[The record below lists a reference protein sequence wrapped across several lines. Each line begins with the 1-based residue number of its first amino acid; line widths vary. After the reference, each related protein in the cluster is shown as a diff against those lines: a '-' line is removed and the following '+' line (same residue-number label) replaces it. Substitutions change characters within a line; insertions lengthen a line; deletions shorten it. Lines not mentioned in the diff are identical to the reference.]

1 MRIGLSILFFLLM
14 QFSQTVFAQT
24 DESKRNG
31 EKHGFSSRTHPV
43 VFGND
48 NDGFPSVL
56 TVGGK
61 IIEVDDDEPACGVL
75 ATAGTL
81 KVKLENPG
89 TLFEDG
95 HVYLVV
101 FCLEP
106 GSGKKL
112 KNRSIKIQAK
122 KLTTYPYDFGVSV
135 SNGFDSGGVPFYLA
149 TGGGFGELK
158 KYIR

>member
-1 MRIGLSILFFLLM
+1 MRIGLSILFFLSL

-24 DESKRNG
+24 DESKLNG
-31 EKHGFSSRTHPV
+31 EKHGFLARTYPV

-48 NDGFPSVL
+48 NDGFPTVL
-56 TVGGK
+56 TVAGK
-61 IIEVDDDEPACGVL
+61 IIDVDDDEPACGVL

-81 KVKLENPG
+81 KIKLENPG
-89 TLFEDG
+89 ALFEDG
-95 HVYLVV
+95 HAYLVV

-122 KLTTYPYDFGVSV
+122 KLTKYPYDFTVSV
-135 SNGFDSGGVPFYLA
+135 SNGFDSAGVPFYLA
-149 TGGGFGELK
+149 TGGGFGDLK
-158 KYIR
+158 KYLR